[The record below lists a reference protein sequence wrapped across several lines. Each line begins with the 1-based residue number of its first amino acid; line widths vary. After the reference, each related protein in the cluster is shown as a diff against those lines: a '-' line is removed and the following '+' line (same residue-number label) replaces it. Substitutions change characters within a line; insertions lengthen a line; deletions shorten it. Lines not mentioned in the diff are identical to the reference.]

1 MKTKIIK
8 NLLIALIFIFISC
21 SSTPDSSKIASL
33 AKSWVTSSYE
43 GKDAALKMVTENM
56 SDDGYNVGA
65 RYVGFGFNYNSDLME
80 TDGMIVTNVIKGS
93 PASSVLEVGDKFIIV
108 NEVLVTKKSTEDGSL
123 SFRGKPGVPVT
134 ATVLRDGEE
143 ISITIERGI
152 VEPTYSKEQI
162 IENISNADAD
172 KWSENSRG
180 YEIREVVA
188 DASRGIVYLKTW
200 DKFLDEVSGL
210 EAEALT
216 LTRFEFDQ
224 NGKVLTVGNMTES
237 ELVLRQT
244 GWSITR

>member
-1 MKTKIIK
+1 MKTKVII
-8 NLLIALIFIFISC
+8 NPLVVLIFIFISC

-33 AKSWVTSSYE
+33 AKSWIASSYE
-43 GKDAALKMVTENM
+43 SKDAALKMVSENM
-56 SDDGYNVGA
+56 SDDGYNVGP
-65 RYVGFGFNYNSDLME
+65 RYVGFGFNYNSDVME

-93 PASSVLEVGDKFIIV
+93 PASSVLEVGDKFLIV

-134 ATVLRDGEE
+134 ATVLRDGKE

-152 VEPTYSKEQI
+152 VEPKYSKQQI
-162 IENISNADAD
+162 IENISDADAD
-172 KWSENSRG
+172 NWNENSRG

-188 DASRGIVYLKTW
+188 DASKGIVYVKTW

-210 EAEALT
+210 EAETLT

-224 NGKVLTVGNMTES
+224 NGKVLTVGNMTEN
-237 ELVLRQT
+237 ELILRQT

>member
-1 MKTKIIK
+1 MKTKIKK
-8 NLLIALIFIFISC
+8 NLPVALILIFISC

-33 AKSWVTSSYE
+33 AKSWVISSHE
-43 GKDAALKMVTENM
+43 SKDAALKMVTENM
-56 SDDGYNVGA
+56 GEDGYAVGA
-65 RYVGFGFNYNSDLME
+65 RYVGVGFNYNSDVME
-80 TDGMIVTNVIKGS
+80 TDGMIVTNIIKGS
-93 PASSVLEVGDKFIIV
+93 PASSVLEVGDKFINV
-108 NEVLVTKKSTEDGSL
+108 NEVPVTKKSTEDGSL

-134 ATVLRDGEE
+134 ATILRDGEE

-152 VEPTYSKEQI
+152 VEPTYSKQQI
-162 IENISNADAD
+162 IENISDADAD
-172 KWSENSRG
+172 EWGEYSRG

-188 DASRGIVYLKTW
+188 DASKGIVYVKTW
-200 DKFLDEVSGL
+200 DKFLDEVSGF